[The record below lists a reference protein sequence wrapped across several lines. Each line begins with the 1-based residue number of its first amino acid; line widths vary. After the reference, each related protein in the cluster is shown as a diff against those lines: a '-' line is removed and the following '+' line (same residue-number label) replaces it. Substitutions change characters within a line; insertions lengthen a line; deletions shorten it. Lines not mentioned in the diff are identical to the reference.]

1 MKKIICIVG
10 LVLLFSLF
18 VSGCADQ
25 KPQEKTAQEIDHEDT
40 ETEVPVGTE
49 TVQQDEAN
57 ENDDAESNVTSV
69 TQEELDKLKED
80 IGKLE
85 AEDLGGLSSD

>member
-25 KPQEKTAQEIDHEDT
+25 KPQEKTTQEIDHDDT

-49 TVQQDEAN
+49 TTQQDEAN
-57 ENDDAESNVTSV
+57 DIDDAESNVTSV